1 LKKEII
7 IYRLVKMKAKKEP
20 LFEENMKRL
29 EEIVDILDRG
39 EAPLAT
45 LLNNFE
51 EGMKLAHSLRE
62 FLENAE
68 QRVIDISRQNQSES
82 PSLTIRDGI
91 IGQDFEEDTNSEF

>member
-1 LKKEII
+1 
-7 IYRLVKMKAKKEP
+7 MKAKKEP

-29 EEIVDILDRG
+29 EDIVDILDRG

-68 QRVIDISRQNQSES
+68 QRVIDISRQNQAES
-82 PSLTIRDGI
+82 ATVTIREGI
-91 IGQDFEEDTNSEF
+91 VGLDEDENYEL